1 MKTFKNK
8 ASRNGYVF
16 GQVCSIVGV
25 LMILV
30 SLITMET
37 AEHTINIKGF
47 MTAMIG
53 FLVYKYGDFRTGGLK

>member
-16 GQVCSIVGV
+16 GQICSVVGV
-25 LMILV
+25 LMILL
-30 SLITMET
+30 SLVTLET

-47 MTAMIG
+47 LTALMG
-53 FLVYKYGDFRTGGLK
+53 FTVYKYGDFRTGGLK